1 MINKDKSIDSWLV
14 LQTRTGNKKALGLLV
29 KRWHKKLCKQ
39 AYWYT
44 KDKDLA
50 KDIVQDCWSI
60 IIMKIGGL
68 KDNSSFGSW
77 ALSIVTRK
85 SIDSLRKNQRE
96 FNNLEWYYDNN
107 SITYNET
114 NFDDSSEN
122 LIGKLRTSINEL
134 PAQNQIVLHLFYLE
148 ELSIKQISEVLALP
162 EGTIKSRLFNARE
175 KLKKV
180 LNRKHYEKSN
190 GRN

>member
-44 KDKDLA
+44 KDMDIA
-50 KDIVQDCWSI
+50 KDIVQDCWAI
-60 IIMKIGGL
+60 IIKKIDGL

-85 SIDSLRKNQRE
+85 SIDSLRKDKRE
-96 FNNLEWYYDNN
+96 FINLEKYYDNN
-107 SITYNET
+107 SINHNDI
-114 NFDDSSEN
+114 NFDDTSEG
-122 LIGKLRTSINEL
+122 LIGKLRTSIKKL
-134 PAQNQIVLHLFYLE
+134 PLQNQIVLHLFYLE
-148 ELSIKQISEVLALP
+148 ELSIKQISEVLMLP
-162 EGTIKSRLFNARE
+162 EGTVKSRLYNARE
-175 KLKKV
+175 KLKTV
-180 LNRKHYEKSN
+180 LNRKHYEK
-190 GRN
+190 